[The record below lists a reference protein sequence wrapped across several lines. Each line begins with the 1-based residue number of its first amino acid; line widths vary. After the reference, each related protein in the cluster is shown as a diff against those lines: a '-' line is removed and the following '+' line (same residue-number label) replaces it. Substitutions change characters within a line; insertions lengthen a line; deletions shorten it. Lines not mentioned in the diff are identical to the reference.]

1 MKKII
6 LVAFIISCSIL
17 NAQKLLVTPEGLKD
31 SLNIDKNYVIINV
44 EGKTA
49 KELYENVINYI
60 NVTYKNPKEVLKGN
74 IENEFVSFETF
85 VANFPL
91 TKNGYAKMNIGTNY
105 LTTLSFKDG
114 KIKYEIS
121 DIKMKAVDSKYEVLF
136 TGGAFSGY
144 PIYNKSG
151 ELKREE
157 TKEDIEK
164 YFNNN
169 IKNIFDYISGK
180 SKASEGW

>member
-6 LVAFIISCSIL
+6 LIALMFFSLDGYS
-17 NAQKLLVTPEGLKD
+17 QKFSVTPEGLKD
-31 SLNIDKNYVIINV
+31 SLNIDKSYIVINI

-49 KELYENVINYI
+49 KDLYESIIKYI

-74 IENEFVSFETF
+74 VENEFISFETY

-91 TKNGYAKMNIGTNY
+91 TKNGYAKMNIGTKY
-105 LTTLSFKDG
+105 TTTLGFKDG

-121 DIKMKAVDSKYEVLF
+121 DIKMKAVDSQYEVLF
-136 TGGAFSGY
+136 SGGAFSGY

-151 ELKREE
+151 ELKRKE

-169 IKNIFDYISGK
+169 IKNIFDYVSGK
-180 SKASEGW
+180 SKTNEGW

>member
-1 MKKII
+1 MKKIVLI
-6 LVAFIISCSIL
+6 AFIINCSLL

-31 SLNIDKNYVIINV
+31 SLNIDKSYVVISI

-49 KELYENVINYI
+49 KDLYESVIKYVNI
-60 NVTYKNPKEVLKGN
+60 TYKNPKEVLKGN
-74 IENEFVSFETF
+74 IENEYISFETY

-91 TKNGYAKMNIGTNY
+91 TKNGYAKMNIGTKY

-121 DIKMKAVDSKYEVLF
+121 DMEMKAVDSQYKVLF
-136 TGGAFSGY
+136 SGGAFSGY

-169 IKNIFDYISGK
+169 INNIFDYVSGK
-180 SKASEGW
+180 SKTNEGW

>member
-1 MKKII
+1 MKKIVLI
-6 LVAFIISCSIL
+6 AFIISCSLL

-31 SLNIDKNYVIINV
+31 SLNIDKSYVVISI

-49 KELYENVINYI
+49 KDLYESVIKYVNI
-60 NVTYKNPKEVLKGN
+60 TYKNPKEVLKGN
-74 IENEFVSFETF
+74 IENEYISFETY

-91 TKNGYAKMNIGTNY
+91 TKNGYAKMNIGTKY

-121 DIKMKAVDSKYEVLF
+121 DMEMKAVDSQYKVLF
-136 TGGAFSGY
+136 SGGAFSGY

-169 IKNIFDYISGK
+169 TQMARICPHNG
-180 SKASEGW
+180 

>member
-1 MKKII
+1 MKKIL
-6 LVAFIISCSIL
+6 LVTFIISCSLL

-31 SLNIDKNYVIINV
+31 SLNIDKSYVVINI
-44 EGKTA
+44 EGKPS
-49 KELYENVINYI
+49 KDLYESVIKYI
-60 NVTYKNPKEVLKGN
+60 NMTYKNPKEVLKGN
-74 IENEFVSFETF
+74 IENEYISFETYI
-85 VANFPL
+85 ANFPL
-91 TKNGYAKMNIGTNY
+91 TKNGYAKMNIGTKY

-121 DIKMKAVDSKYEVLF
+121 DIKMKAVDSQYEVLF
-136 TGGAFSGY
+136 SGGAFSGY

-151 ELKREE
+151 ELKRKE

-169 IKNIFDYISGK
+169 IKNIFDYVSGK
-180 SKASEGW
+180 SKTNEGW